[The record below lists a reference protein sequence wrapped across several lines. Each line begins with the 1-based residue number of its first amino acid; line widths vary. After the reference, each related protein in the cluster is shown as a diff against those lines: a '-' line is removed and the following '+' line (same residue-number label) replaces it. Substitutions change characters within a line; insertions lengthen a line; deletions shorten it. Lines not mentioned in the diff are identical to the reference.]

1 MQWSGMMTKTTLKI
15 KKGQLSEFVKEMR
28 RLKIRHEPFNEMDG
42 EYLINLFPDN
52 NYLLLIMKFGF
63 VDK

>member
-28 RLKIRHEPFNEMDG
+28 RLKIRHEPFHAMDG
-42 EYLINLFPDN
+42 EYLITLFPDN
-52 NYLLLIMKFGF
+52 NSLLLIMKFGF